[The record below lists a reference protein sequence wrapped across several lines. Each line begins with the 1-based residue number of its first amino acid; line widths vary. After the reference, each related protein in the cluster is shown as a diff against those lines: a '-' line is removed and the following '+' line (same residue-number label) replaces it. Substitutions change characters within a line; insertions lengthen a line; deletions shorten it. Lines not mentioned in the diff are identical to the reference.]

1 MRRNVLRTLLL
12 VGLLLVGF
20 IAGQLS
26 AAQPHMQ
33 SALSNLK
40 AARRNL
46 DKASDDKGGHRQ
58 RAIALVND
66 AIDQVEKGIPFDRR
80 H

>member
-1 MRRNVLRTLLL
+1 MRRNVFRTLLL
-12 VGLLLVGF
+12 VGLLLIAF

-33 SALSNLK
+33 SALSNLR

-46 DKASDDKGGHRQ
+46 DNATDDKGGHRR
-58 RAIALVND
+58 RAIALVDD
-66 AIDQVEKGIPFDRR
+66 AIDQVEKGISFDRR